1 MMKQFLIITA
11 LLLTLNSFGQTKDEK
26 VNGSLTSNKQSIS
39 VFDTIPKVSYITKS
53 LTERNPVY
61 YINEQLVNSTALTTL
76 DPKIIE
82 SINVVKKPVKI
93 ESKQYAGQIFIKT
106 KASYHPKLISLNDL
120 KLKYT
125 NPGKIHTLFMIDNKV
140 VDENYDK
147 YFVDENYI
155 LQIIVEKVE
164 NKAEKLKFN
173 LVKLLTR
180 TEENIKESK
189 KIYLRGT
196 EDVTINK

>member
-1 MMKQFLIITA
+1 MMKQFLIIAA

-26 VNGSLTSNKQSIS
+26 VNEPTTGYKQSIS
-39 VFDTIPKVSYITKS
+39 LNDTIPKVSYITKS
-53 LTERNPVY
+53 LKERNPVY
-61 YINEQLVNSTALTTL
+61 YINGQLVNGTSLTTL
-76 DPKIIE
+76 NPKIIE
-82 SINVVKKPVKI
+82 SINVVKKPI
-93 ESKQYAGQIFIKT
+93 EIENKQYEGQIFIKT
-106 KASYHPKLISLNDL
+106 KASYHPKLVSLNDL
-120 KLKYT
+120 KSKCT
-125 NPGKIHTLFMIDNKV
+125 NLGKASTLFMIDNKV
-140 VDENYDK
+140 IDENYDK

-189 KIYLRGT
+189 KIYIRGT
-196 EDVTINK
+196 EEVTLKK

>member
-1 MMKQFLIITA
+1 MKQFLIIIA

-26 VNGSLTSNKQSIS
+26 VNEPMTANKQSIS
-39 VFDTIPKVSYITKS
+39 VYDTIPKVSYFTKS
-53 LTERNPVY
+53 LTDRNPVY
-61 YINEQLVNSTALTTL
+61 YINGQLVNPTALTTL
-76 DPKIIE
+76 DPQIIE
-82 SINVVKKPVKI
+82 SIDVVKKPIRI

-106 KASYHPKLISLNDL
+106 KANYHPKLISLNDL
-120 KLKYT
+120 KLKYI
-125 NPGKIHTLFMIDNKV
+125 NADKIPTIFMIDNKV
-140 VDENYDK
+140 INENDDK
-147 YFVDENYI
+147 YLVDENYI

-164 NKAEKLKFN
+164 KKAEKLKFN

-196 EDVTINK
+196 EEVAINK

>member
-1 MMKQFLIITA
+1 MKQFLIITA
-11 LLLTLNSFGQTKDEK
+11 LLMTLNSFGQTKDEK
-26 VNGSLTSNKQSIS
+26 VNESLTSNKQSIS

-93 ESKQYAGQIFIKT
+93 EGKQFAGQIFIKT
-106 KASYHPKLISLNDL
+106 KANYHPKLISLNNL
-120 KLKYT
+120 KLKYA
-125 NPGKIHTLFMIDNKV
+125 NLGKISTLFMIDNKV
-140 VDENYDK
+140 IDENYDK

-196 EDVTINK
+196 EEVAIKI

>member
-1 MMKQFLIITA
+1 
-11 LLLTLNSFGQTKDEK
+11 
-26 VNGSLTSNKQSIS
+26 
-39 VFDTIPKVSYITKS
+39 
-53 LTERNPVY
+53 
-61 YINEQLVNSTALTTL
+61 
-76 DPKIIE
+76 
-82 SINVVKKPVKI
+82 VKKPVKI